1 MESPINHRDRKGIV
15 VNLVNSSAVAQAEPT
30 RSGFDP
36 FEGRLFCPFLI
47 FKNSVFLSVIVNEF
61 KFVYLVS
68 FSVFHSSSQVAIL

>member
-36 FEGRLFCPFLI
+36 FEGRLFGPFLI
-47 FKNSVFLSVIVNEF
+47 FKNNVFLSVIINELN
-61 KFVYLVS
+61 FVYLVS
-68 FSVFHSSSQVAIL
+68 SHLKPPSITARG